1 VLVAYVACCSLGR
14 TTHGF
19 IAYYGASRLLVSGA
33 MTPLA
38 YNDAWFTDYVQ
49 RLTGSGVIEVF
60 RPNPPTM
67 ALIAVPV
74 VWLAPL
80 EARAV
85 WLIASIAA
93 LALASMA
100 LLRSWPLP
108 GRGVASVAVL
118 LLLLNPATVANVRTG
133 QAYIFVFAT
142 LAAVALAL
150 VRRRETLAGALLG
163 LTLSLKLT
171 GAPLLVLLLV
181 MRRRRAVA
189 SALVVAAATIVLVTP
204 FLADGMWRRYPSQ
217 VWDFLQRPAATST
230 GYQTTRSLVRRLCVA
245 DTVWNPAP
253 AANCAAM
260 ADLIPALLIGAA
272 LLVTAIMAVRSP
284 VELWVAAGLCLTVL
298 AQPVAGEPPFVLLG
312 LPLVLILATD
322 GWARTAARGTG
333 SWRTWLWLAAFA
345 VLFTVPL
352 TFTAQRFTEGWSA
365 LAAYPRVY
373 AAWLLWGRALWAM
386 VRSTADL
393 PDVEETGVPR
403 GA

>member
-1 VLVAYVACCSLGR
+1 
-14 TTHGF
+14 
-19 IAYYGASRLLVSGA
+19 
-33 MTPLA
+33 
-38 YNDAWFTDYVQ
+38 
-49 RLTGSGVIEVF
+49 
-60 RPNPPTM
+60 M

-118 LLLLNPATVANVRTG
+118 LLLLNPATVANLRTG

-260 ADLIPALLIGAA
+260 ADLIPALPIGAA